1 MATVMA
7 SQEAK
12 KNQTITTIA
21 TTTATTGDNL
31 TLDEREATLKE
42 NMNSLTPWDIMGT
55 GRTYVLFSSTVTL
68 LDKQHRL

>member
-12 KNQTITTIA
+12 KIIIIKITITTIA
-21 TTTATTGDNL
+21 TTGDNF